1 MTLQDIV
8 SLMAEDG
15 RYFVEQDVVIPVAT
29 SQVKTHK
36 KRRINK
42 KWAKRYGY
50 ETIWETKKAKVMD
63 VTIDNVVE
71 FCLEKNIALPDEF
84 LNN

>member
-1 MTLQDIV
+1 MTLQEIV
-8 SLMAEDG
+8 SMMVEDG
-15 RYFVEQDVVIPVAT
+15 RYFTNTEVEIPKLV
-29 SQVKTHK
+29 QVKTHK
-36 KRRINK
+36 KKRINK

-50 ETIWETKKAKVMD
+50 KTVYEIKKSRVMD

-71 FCLEKNIALPDEF
+71 FCLDKKISLPDEF